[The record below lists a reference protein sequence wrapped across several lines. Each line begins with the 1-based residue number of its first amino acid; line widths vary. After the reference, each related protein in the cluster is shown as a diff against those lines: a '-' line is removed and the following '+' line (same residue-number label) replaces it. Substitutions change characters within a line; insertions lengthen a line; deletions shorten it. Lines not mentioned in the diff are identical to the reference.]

1 MEEVKKDQKKKRAS
15 VDWEAVEREYR
26 AGLRSLRDI
35 GAEFGCS
42 HTAIQKRAD
51 AEGWTRDLS
60 AKIKAAADAKVAKAE
75 VAKEVSVETKIA
87 ERQVVEVNAA
97 MLADK
102 VLNQREDIRLA
113 RATVQ
118 KLWAAVDVEIDK
130 TDELMILGD
139 MMAAP
144 DENGFDK
151 LNDLYHAAIGLPQQI
166 KNVKLLADAIKVL
179 IELERK
185 VLKIDVMP
193 DPEDDAVR
201 AGAAAGASVAAAAM
215 EAFEAKVAA
224 SRAAQAK

>member
-1 MEEVKKDQKKKRAS
+1 MEEVKKDSKKKRPA

-130 TDELMILGD
+130 TDELKILGD

-144 DENGFDK
+144 DENGIDK

-215 EAFEAKVAA
+215 EAFESKVAA
-224 SRAAQAK
+224 ARAAQAK

>member
-1 MEEVKKDQKKKRAS
+1 MEEEKKDSKKKRPA

-75 VAKEVSVETKIA
+75 VAKEVSAETKIA

-118 KLWAAVDVEIDK
+118 KLWELVNSELEK
-130 TDELMILGD
+130 TEELRRLGELM
-139 MMAAP
+139 ASP
-144 DENGFDK
+144 DENGADK
-151 LNDLYHAAIGLPQQI
+151 LNDLYFAAIGLPQQI

-193 DPEDDAVR
+193 DPEDGQTVTVGAGRRVTLDFSDVR
-201 AGAAAGASVAAAAM
+201 DSVIG
-215 EAFEAKVAA
+215 K
-224 SRAAQAK
+224 